1 MNHKRRTIASGF
13 TLVEL
18 LVVIAIIGIL
28 VGLLLPAVQ
37 AAREAA
43 RRMSCS
49 NNMKQIGLALH
60 NYHDTHRVF
69 PYSVSASGAI
79 ATGSATP
86 ATGGVLNHRGWM
98 LLLPFIELQNL
109 QDQIDMNLPTGGHNS
124 NGKGLAGPAP
134 GAAGNANDVA
144 VSTVVEAFM
153 CPSDPNPTHYSTAGS
168 SHYSIS
174 AGTTSLL
181 GALTNYDF
189 NCARTYSSAEK
200 WSRTT
205 FATRRMF
212 GHDESSK
219 MRDLTDGTSHSAAVC
234 ETLRATIDGESQ
246 AWGFTKWVGHGVGLD
261 YSRGINDNACCGWDS
276 TPYARASRPSQLG
289 NWSTVGSTHP
299 GGAQV
304 TFADGSVHF
313 LSDTTDLVVLQ
324 QLSYISDGQPV
335 GEY

>member
-1 MNHKRRTIASGF
+1 MKRIRTGF

-60 NYHDTHRVF
+60 NYHDTHQAF

-144 VSTVVEAFM
+144 VSTVIDAFL
-153 CPSDPNPTHYSTAGS
+153 CPSDPNPNQYTNTGST
-168 SHYSIS
+168 HYSIS
-174 AGTTSLL
+174 VGTTSLL
-181 GALTNYDF
+181 GAFTNYDF
-189 NCARTYSSAEK
+189 NSARTYSSAEK

-205 FATRRMF
+205 FETRRMF

-219 MRDLTDGTSHSAAVC
+219 MRDVTDGTSNSAAVC

-246 AWGFTKWVGHGVGLD
+246 TWGFTKWVGHGVDLAYG
-261 YSRGINDNACCGWDS
+261 RGINDNECCGW
-276 TPYARASRPSQLG
+276 TTPPYAQVPRKSRLG
-289 NWSTVGSTHP
+289 AWSTVGSTHP

-313 LSDTTDLVVLQ
+313 ISETTDQIVLNRI
-324 QLSYISDGQPV
+324 SYISDGQPI
-335 GEY
+335 GDY